1 MIYHVLSI
9 KYVKLDYVE
18 VKQNMITGYLAGYL
32 FQNTYNK
39 DENNFKQNINAL
51 LGANCCDFISDINF
65 DIYLCRMRKILIFEM
80 NDMVDQSYIIIQL
93 SLIHQLLST

>member
-1 MIYHVLSI
+1 MYWFTLSQIMIYHVLSI
-9 KYVKLDYVE
+9 KYVKLDYIE

-51 LGANCCDFISDINF
+51 ILYLIS
-65 DIYLCRMRKILIFEM
+65 ILICIYVECERF
-80 NDMVDQSYIIIQL
+80 
-93 SLIHQLLST
+93 

>member
-9 KYVKLDYVE
+9 KYVKLDYIE

-39 DENNFKQNINAL
+39 DENNFKQNINAY
-51 LGANCCDFISDINF
+51 FISDINF
-65 DIYLCRMRKILIFEM
+65 DMYLCRMRKILIFEM
-80 NDMVDQSYIIIQL
+80 NDMVDQCYIIIQL

>member
-9 KYVKLDYVE
+9 KYVKLDYIE

-39 DENNFKQNINAL
+39 DENNFKQNINAFL
-51 LGANCCDFISDINF
+51 YLIS
-65 DIYLCRMRKILIFEM
+65 ILICIYVECERF
-80 NDMVDQSYIIIQL
+80 
-93 SLIHQLLST
+93 

>member
-9 KYVKLDYVE
+9 KYVKLDYIE
-18 VKQNMITGYLAGYL
+18 VKQNMITGYLACYL

-39 DENNFKQNINAL
+39 DENNFKH
-51 LGANCCDFISDINF
+51 GANCFDFISDINF
-65 DIYLCRMRKILIFEM
+65 DMYLCRMRKILIFEM
-80 NDMVDQSYIIIQL
+80 NDMVDQCYIIIQL